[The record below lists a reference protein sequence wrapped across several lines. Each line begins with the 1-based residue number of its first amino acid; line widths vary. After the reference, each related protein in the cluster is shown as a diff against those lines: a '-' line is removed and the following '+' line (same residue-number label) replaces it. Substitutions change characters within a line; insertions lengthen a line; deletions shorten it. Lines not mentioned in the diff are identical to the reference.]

1 MYREDSGEE
10 DAKPY
15 RPRSNRSKSRKVT
28 AIDPETTIKGSQ
40 T

>member
-15 RPRSNRSKSRKVT
+15 RPRSNRSKSRKVNSIDSET
-28 AIDPETTIKGSQ
+28 AIQRSQ